1 MPKNSYCYELMTWD
15 DLPAVADIE
24 SHVHAHPWTLGMFQD
39 CFKPAS
45 QGLGYQGYVL
55 KDDQE
60 KNSIAYL
67 LIQNISEQDHLLTQI
82 LTMGVS
88 QIYQRQGCASY
99 LFQQLFLENITPR
112 RYLLEVSE
120 FNIAAIELYKKQG
133 FSAISV
139 RKHYYGSVNAIVLQY
154 DPHLAKKVL

>member
-1 MPKNSYCYELMTWD
+1 MPKNSYRCVPMTWD

-55 KDDQE
+55 KDN
-60 KNSIAYL
+60 KNNVIIAYL
-67 LIQNISEQDHLLTQI
+67 LIQNIPEQDHLLTQI
-82 LTMGVS
+82 LTTSVS
-88 QIYQRQGCASY
+88 QCHQRQGCASY
-99 LFQQLFLENITPR
+99 LFQQLFSENITPR
-112 RYLLEVSE
+112 RFLLEVSE
-120 FNIAAIELYKKQG
+120 FNIAAIQLYKKQG

-139 RKHYYGSVNAIVLQY
+139 RNRYYSDANAIVMTLS
-154 DPHLAKKVL
+154 L